1 MGARIVG
8 FMFYLVLSYGMVY
21 FLLATKRSLG
31 GWNTKE
37 QLISPAIMAA
47 IILIIAIGT
56 VLVGPLPTVLLAV
69 SLIAFAGYVRS
80 SEALASLG
88 VTAGDRASLACML
101 SRVIGSIGSLM
112 QGLAMGSVRYGFRC
126 ARHPVFI
133 AGRRALAAGLARVAG
148 AEFGKAG
155 KLSESLPEDT
165 ARRLAGQ
172 SEESEAVNVESV
184 VSHDDVDHTVRALAD
199 QGRPPPLST
208 AEEHGL
214 DAVRAALGSPIQG
227 RPLTRDQVK
236 RLLECLEGR

>member
-56 VLVGPLPTVLLAV
+56 MLVGPLPTVLLAV

-88 VTAGDRASLACML
+88 VTASDRASLARML